1 MTQQIDDNGAID
13 STRDT
18 PLALENLFGL
28 LELISEQGS
37 GGLGQ
42 FIPLEEMFVLKK
54 TFPVDKVIIAQDS
67 LGRFINKIQPG
78 AYKSLTKVDF
88 KALDACSLQPI
99 GVYGSQQSVVS
110 FFLDFG
116 IVDDEQ

>member
-1 MTQQIDDNGAID
+1 MIDVDSAID
-13 STRDT
+13 HNPACGASS
-18 PLALENLFGL
+18 PFQNLFCL

-42 FIPLEEMFVLKK
+42 FIPLKEEVFTL
-54 TFPVDKVIIAQDS
+54 TDSLLVDKVIIAQDS

-88 KALDACSLQPI
+88 KSLDARLIQPI
-99 GVYGSQQSVVS
+99 GVYGSRHSIVS

-116 IVDDEQ
+116 IVDSEQ